1 MKSFITTL
9 GRVLKLNTGNNGVD
23 SNFNQDK
30 RRLVIPLYQREYR
43 WTTEQVET
51 ILRDV
56 NFRDKFLG
64 LIILDEKNKYYEIV
78 DGQQRLTTCLISLIA
93 LYNSYA
99 GYSMEQELI
108 LPYIMFDGKLTVE
121 NDSVSEYFKKV
132 GDVFQLS
139 IQDEDDVYYQ
149 KNDFDRVFKVATE
162 FINSL
167 GVGEKIEK
175 RKKFYEKLLA
185 SRLLVFIND
194 ADDDIR
200 SIEQMFLDIN
210 EKTQKLD
217 SESIF
222 KGHCFKIFPE
232 EKYQELKTKWI
243 DLKKVAMRF
252 SQNFGYRDMGQYLYL
267 YLLKDGS
274 IPENMAPKGKHYL
287 EGKPIDKVY
296 KLLED
301 MIDYGNSLI
310 KFDINIH
317 NDKYYFGDFSKDCYI
332 HRNDKNDIW
341 VMRLLSQNLLESTGA
356 WNQKFPFMHFVA
368 NKSKC
373 LNQLKHDNLRKIVS
387 ALYAYSN
394 LFLLKRGKKS
404 KDNIDRTI
412 IEEMEKDTV
421 DISRVVDLALGLRNA
436 ELEDFEIPETDNFN
450 ILIFIFSFVDF
461 YSKPEKF
468 LTYLYSK
475 EKNYNLEHFV
485 IPKRKTGSIDWIINL
500 RDNKAG
506 KKLPNVKK
514 INIDKELAKTYRKR
528 TTNYLI
534 INDELNGEMQSFD
547 IVQKVKAI
555 KEWHD
560 SRKLK
565 LPKHIQLYFE
575 YLEKIESYKKLIEFK
590 NKGEEDITVIQ
601 PVYESFI
608 EEYFRGSGLKDDIL
622 TEFKALF

>member
-332 HRNDKNDIW
+332 H
-341 VMRLLSQNLLESTGA
+341 
-356 WNQKFPFMHFVA
+356 
-368 NKSKC
+368 
-373 LNQLKHDNLRKIVS
+373 
-387 ALYAYSN
+387 
-394 LFLLKRGKKS
+394 
-404 KDNIDRTI
+404 
-412 IEEMEKDTV
+412 
-421 DISRVVDLALGLRNA
+421 
-436 ELEDFEIPETDNFN
+436 
-450 ILIFIFSFVDF
+450 
-461 YSKPEKF
+461 
-468 LTYLYSK
+468 
-475 EKNYNLEHFV
+475 
-485 IPKRKTGSIDWIINL
+485 
-500 RDNKAG
+500 
-506 KKLPNVKK
+506 
-514 INIDKELAKTYRKR
+514 
-528 TTNYLI
+528 
-534 INDELNGEMQSFD
+534 
-547 IVQKVKAI
+547 
-555 KEWHD
+555 
-560 SRKLK
+560 
-565 LPKHIQLYFE
+565 
-575 YLEKIESYKKLIEFK
+575 
-590 NKGEEDITVIQ
+590 
-601 PVYESFI
+601 
-608 EEYFRGSGLKDDIL
+608 
-622 TEFKALF
+622 